1 MSEDELDALRIFFC
15 NNIFFCFDNVS
26 EDELDALRN
35 EMDERDKSI
44 AAQVALFNGAL
55 LTLDRAL
62 LTLVRSGSLV

>member
-1 MSEDELDALRIFFC
+1 M
-15 NNIFFCFDNVS
+15 S